1 MLGWRAIERTLSAT
15 TLASIESIAD
25 REVGSTVI
33 TVRRP
38 GGTPP
43 ELTFR
48 VDCADAAAPVLLD
61 PAGGRHPVTIAQLSA
76 FLSRM
81 YQWGYAP
88 FPFFADGTW
97 AAPIT

>member
-25 REVGSTVI
+25 RELGSTVI
-33 TVRRP
+33 TVRRL
-38 GGTPP
+38 GGNPP

-48 VDCADAAAPVLLD
+48 LDCADAAAPVLLD
-61 PAGGRHPVTIAQLSA
+61 SEGGRHPVTIPQLSTY
-76 FLSRM
+76 LSRM
-81 YQWGYAP
+81 FLWGYAP